1 MVSEGMRILLD
12 LASVILDSARRA
24 WHTDIAQTQAFAEV
38 FWLKD
43 EIVYGKR
50 AGRDTFKLLRV

>member
-1 MVSEGMRILLD
+1 MRILLD